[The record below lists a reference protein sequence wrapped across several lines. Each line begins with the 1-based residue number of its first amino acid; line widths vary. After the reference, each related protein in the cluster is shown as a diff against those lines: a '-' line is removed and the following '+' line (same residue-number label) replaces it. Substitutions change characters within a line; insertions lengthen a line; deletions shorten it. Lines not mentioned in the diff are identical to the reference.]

1 MREGGEMGGGARA
14 AGGATDDVK
23 SLVLYGYPQC
33 PYCRRVLAAIEA
45 LGLDVPLRNTML
57 DAEHNDALV
66 AATGRETVPVMR
78 IEERDGSVRWL
89 PESLDIVRFLNERYG
104 EAARAKGGA

>member
-1 MREGGEMGGGARA
+1 MSGGTE
-14 AGGATDDVK
+14 AGGRVADDVK

-33 PYCRRVLAAIEA
+33 PYCRRVLSAIEA

-78 IEERDGSVRWL
+78 IEGRDGSVRWL

-104 EAARAKGGA
+104 EPARPKGGA